1 MKRTSQE
8 IITERSKKLHS
19 IMKHIAKK
27 RNSRWLGWE
36 GQILIDEFDT
46 GNPKGRNQYYKSIV
60 IKNPIE
66 TKSTKTITKN
76 NNMEKFSQTHGD
88 LRLMN
93 LTNNDNKLTLGKT
106 IMVRVTGYSTHSLEG
121 IQII

>member
-1 MKRTSQE
+1 
-8 IITERSKKLHS
+8 
-19 IMKHIAKK
+19 MKHIAKK

-36 GQILIDEFDT
+36 GQVLIDEIEN

-66 TKSTKTITKN
+66 IISAKTITKD
-76 NNMEKFSQTHGD
+76 NNMEKFSQAHGD
-88 LRLMN
+88 LHLMN
-93 LTNNDNKLTLGKT
+93 LTNYDNKLTLGKT
-106 IMVRVTGYSTHSLEG
+106 IMVRVTGYSNHSLEG